1 MARREIAERLQASV
15 RRSYYKRWF
24 QRPWGRFI
32 LIASVLVAIFIAYYV
47 YLTAQYYQQLT
58 TFDFKKPIEQLR
70 QDQTFKTLVT
80 ADDPAKGNPEAK
92 VVVVEFGDFQCPFCK
107 QSEPILKQVMEKYG
121 DKIYFMF
128 RDYPITSIHPEAL
141 AAAEAANCAEQQG
154 QFWDYHDQLYARQ
167 DELSSA
173 TYRSIA
179 EALGLDM
186 PKFNICLNT
195 HATRAEITAD
205 AADGANLGVRGTPTF
220 FINGQMFPG
229 VLKFDFWDK
238 VLTYLLNEK
247 QP

>member
-1 MARREIAERLQASV
+1 
-15 RRSYYKRWF
+15 
-24 QRPWGRFI
+24 
-32 LIASVLVAIFIAYYV
+32 
-47 YLTAQYYQQLT
+47 
-58 TFDFKKPIEQLR
+58 
-70 QDQTFKTLVT
+70 
-80 ADDPAKGNPEAK
+80 
-92 VVVVEFGDFQCPFCK
+92 
-107 QSEPILKQVMEKYG
+107 MEKYG
-121 DKIYFMF
+121 AKIYFMF
-128 RDYPITSIHPEAL
+128 RDYPITQIHPEAL

-186 PKFNICLNT
+186 PKFNTCLKT

-205 AADGANLGVRGTPTF
+205 AEDGANLGVRGTPTF